1 MKEVPNVIST
11 KDLLYIKDM
20 LNWNLIMNKKVYSY
34 LDCVDDADAIK
45 IINKVMKLHKDH
57 YNELLNILD

>member
-20 LNWNLIMNKKVYSY
+20 LNWNLIMNKKIYSFI
-34 LDCVDDADAIK
+34 DCVDEADTIK
-45 IINKVMKLHKDH
+45 LLNKVMKMHFNH